1 MKFRLK
7 HLALSLCLATLA
19 SCAQTPH
26 AGGTT
31 DVPATDTP
39 TDSITTE
46 AVTTE
51 AVTTEAVTT
60 LPDPIAVP
68 VVSDKNAASDAGEV
82 DYMFTE
88 SEYFHNYI
96 EVFDEKGKLYRI
108 GDPYI
113 MRYDGMYYL
122 YSSITSGHIGGDIY
136 VWRSENLVD
145 WECRGICA
153 TSTGENG
160 NTFTAYAPEVV
171 YYGGY
176 FWLCEAP
183 DGKGHYIFRSDS
195 PEGPFTVASANLGKG
210 IDGSFYVADNGDLYF
225 MYAKSDG
232 GGSIRY
238 DKVSFGLNYEKAA
251 LPTGNGKPLTASTNG
266 WTEGPGYFRRGD
278 YFYLTYTGNH
288 VRDKSYRVAYSYT
301 TASSL
306 ISDLIQPKYNITLM
320 STDSPYPSTKGYGSG
335 SDFNALT
342 VFSGTGHSSNAIGPN
357 LDSVYT
363 AFHNEESGAFNR
375 RMNITRYFTN
385 GSYVLTDGFC
395 LTDSRKPAMP
405 DYSARGADTLE
416 NAGGMLLSKETTKA
430 VYTAEINFVC
440 KNGSAELILGY
451 KDANNYVSVKIDNGK
466 MSAYLCE
473 NGNIELLGTASISKG
488 VSVDKLISLYVVN
501 GAGKCDIHVNGMKKI
516 SLDAPLPGG
525 KIGAANADISSLFFT
540 NDAYGTSDF
549 EAVKN
554 LPCSFAA
561 YNYLKEENRGWSI
574 AKAEVK
580 ANGVRQGEKE
590 STVNSNAYAD
600 LLGTAQGFTATVLEK
615 GDWVKYAVNS
625 GTEDWYAFN
634 LSVDASSA
642 GCVFELIVDNEHI
655 YEMNIGNVIAG
666 RSGIHNVQAGVF
678 KLTKGEHTLKIRIK
692 SGTLTAVNVSI
703 EDGAEPAKPI
713 SHALT
718 SKVTKVI
725 RIKSGNYSVS
735 KKNGVSAL
743 SAEQALFTFAE
754 STYSDFDMTVTV
766 TVTDASKSGGIVFRT
781 GDYNVNSHGGS
792 TYCFNGY
799 YLRFA
804 ERKIELLKYS
814 WHDSEEL
821 GKIAFLISKERP
833 YKEGEP
839 CAVRIT
845 ATDGLITVYVGEEK
859 VIEAYDSEAFLS
871 GYCGF
876 YSPAGDIFFKDLTFV
891 QLAK

>member
-7 HLALSLCLATLA
+7 YLALPICLATLA
-19 SCAQTPH
+19 SCANMPP
-26 AGGTT
+26 AGDGTS
-31 DVPATDTP
+31 VPPATDTP
-39 TDSITTE
+39 TDSITTD
-46 AVTTE
+46 

-60 LPDPIAVP
+60 LPAPVNVP
-68 VVSDKNAASDAGEV
+68 VVSDKNAATNAGEV

-145 WECRGICA
+145 WECRGICL
-153 TSTGENG
+153 TSTGESG
-160 NTFTAYAPEVV
+160 NTYTAYAPEVV

-183 DGKGHYIFRSDS
+183 NGNGHYIFRSES
-195 PEGPFTVASANLGKG
+195 PEGPFTVASSNLGKG

-225 MYAKSDG
+225 MYAKSQSDG
-232 GGSIRY
+232 SLRY
-238 DKVSFGLNYEKAA
+238 DKVSFGLNYDKVA
-251 LPTGNGKPLTASTNG
+251 LPTGNGKALNGTTNG

-301 TASSL
+301 TAPSL
-306 ISDLIQPKYNITLM
+306 ITNLIQPKYNITIM
-320 STDSPYPSTKGYGSG
+320 STDTSYPHTNGGYGSK

-342 VFSGTGHSSNAIGPN
+342 TFSGTGHSSNAIGPN
-357 LDSVYT
+357 LDSIYT
-363 AFHNEESGAFNR
+363 AFHNEESGSFNR

-385 GSYVLTDGFC
+385 GSFVLTDGLC
-395 LTDSRKPAMP
+395 LTDSRKPVMP
-405 DYSARGADTLE
+405 DFSARSADVLE
-416 NAGGMLLSKETTKA
+416 KAGDMLLSAKATKA

-440 KNGSAELILGY
+440 KNGSAEIFLGY
-451 KDANNYVSVKIDNGK
+451 KDAQNYTSVKISNGK
-466 MSAYLCE
+466 MDVYSYE
-473 NGNIELLGTASISKG
+473 NGDVELLGTASISKG
-488 VSVDKLISLYVVN
+488 VNFDKLISLYVVN
-501 GAGKCDIHVNGMKKI
+501 GAGKCDIHINGMRKL
-516 SLDAPLPGG
+516 SLNEPLASG
-525 KIGAANADISSLFFT
+525 KIGAANAEVSSLFFT

-561 YNYLKEENRGWSI
+561 YNYLKEENRGFSI
-574 AKAEVK
+574 KNAKVN

-590 STVNSNAYAD
+590 STVGSNKYAD
-600 LLGTAQGFTATVLEK
+600 LLDKVSDFTAIVLEA

-625 GTEDWYAFN
+625 GTEDWYALN
-634 LSVDASSA
+634 MSVHTSSA
-642 GCVFELIVDNEHI
+642 GCEFELIVDNEHI
-655 YEMNIGNVIAG
+655 FPMSVGDTIAG
-666 RSGIHNVQAGVF
+666 KNGIHNIQAGIF
-678 KLTKGEHTLKIRIK
+678 KLSKGEHTLKLRIK
-692 SGTLTAVNVSI
+692 SGTLTAVNISI
-703 EDGAEPAKPI
+703 EDGADPIEPI

-725 RIKSGNYSVS
+725 GIKSGNYSVN
-735 KKNGVSAL
+735 KTKGISAL
-743 SAEQALFTFAE
+743 PTEQALFTLAD
-754 STYSDFDMTVTV
+754 SAYSDFDMTVTV
-766 TVTDASKSGGIVFRT
+766 TVSDASKSGGIVFRA
-781 GDYNVNSHGGS
+781 GDYNVNSHSGS

-814 WHDSEEL
+814 WHTSEEL
-821 GKIAFLISKERP
+821 GKVSFLLNKERP

-839 CAVRIT
+839 CTVRIT
-845 ATDGLITVYVGEEK
+845 AVDGLISVYVGEEK
-859 VIEAYDSEAFLS
+859 IIEAYDSEAFLS
-871 GYCGF
+871 GYCGIF
-876 YSPAGDIFFKDLTFV
+876 SPAGDIFFKDLTFH
-891 QLAK
+891 QIEK